1 MKARQ
6 QGVAL
11 IIALIMLLLMTVM
24 AVSAFNLSSTNVEAV
39 GNQQWRGEALA
50 AADIAIEQVI
60 GAADLA
66 KTDPVADEINVDI
79 NRDDTTD
86 YVVAVDE
93 PLCVRAKLSSSAPPS
108 SLQLVGMSNSTWNTV
123 WEIVATVQDA
133 DTGASVKVRSG
144 VRVLLS
150 DDRKN
155 KICS

>member
-50 AADIAIEQVI
+50 AADIAIEQII

-66 KTDPVADEINVDI
+66 KTDPAADEINVDI

-93 PLCVRAKLSSSAPPS
+93 PLCVQAKLSSSAPPS
-108 SLQLVGMSNSTWNTV
+108 SLTLVGMSNSTWNTV

>member
-24 AVSAFNLSSTNVEAV
+24 AVSAFNLSSTSVEAV
-39 GNQQWRGEALA
+39 GNQQWRSEALA
-50 AADIAIEQVI
+50 AADMAIEQVI